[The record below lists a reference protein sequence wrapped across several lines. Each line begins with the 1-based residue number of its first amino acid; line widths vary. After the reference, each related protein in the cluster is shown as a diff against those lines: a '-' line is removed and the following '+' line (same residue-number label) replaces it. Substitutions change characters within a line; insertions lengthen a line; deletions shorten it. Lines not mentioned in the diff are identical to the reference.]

1 MRNTHVLTLSLQP
14 KKEGEK
20 STPIHIM
27 RHNIDA
33 MVPHDKGTTILM
45 SSGVAYE
52 VVEKSTDVINKCK
65 AVGVMNEV
73 M

>member
-1 MRNTHVLTLSLQP
+1 MRNTHILTLSLKP
-14 KKEGEK
+14 KKDTEK

-33 MVPHDKGTTILM
+33 MVPNESGTTILM
-45 SSGVAYE
+45 SSGVSYE
-52 VVEKSTDVINKCK
+52 VVEKASDIINKGK